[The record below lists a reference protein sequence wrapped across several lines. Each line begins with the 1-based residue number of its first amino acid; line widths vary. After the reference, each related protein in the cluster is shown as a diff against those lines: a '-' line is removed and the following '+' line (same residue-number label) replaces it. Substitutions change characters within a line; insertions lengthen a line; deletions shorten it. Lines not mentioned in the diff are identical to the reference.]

1 MFAAQAGAKHIY
13 AVDCSTIIDQARQIV
28 EKNGLSDKITCI
40 QGKVEEIDL
49 PVDSVDIIVSEW
61 MGYFL
66 LYESMLDTVIFARDK
81 WLIENGI
88 IFPDKAVM
96 YLTAIEDGNVRRDRF
111 DYWDNVYGFD
121 MSPIK
126 DIALKEPVVDV
137 VNDKALV
144 TNSVSILQ
152 LDILTCT
159 KDDVKFSVPFE
170 LTAMRNDYIHGLV
183 AYFDCAFTQIHA
195 PIGFST
201 SPMAHYTHWKQTIL
215 YLGKTLTVCAGESL
229 KGHLTCEPN
238 KKNKRDLDIGLK
250 VNFNGRYDKVEW
262 DFDYRLR

>member
-144 TNSVSILQ
+144 TNSVSIL
-152 LDILTCT
+152 
-159 KDDVKFSVPFE
+159 
-170 LTAMRNDYIHGLV
+170 
-183 AYFDCAFTQIHA
+183 
-195 PIGFST
+195 
-201 SPMAHYTHWKQTIL
+201 
-215 YLGKTLTVCAGESL
+215 
-229 KGHLTCEPN
+229 
-238 KKNKRDLDIGLK
+238 
-250 VNFNGRYDKVEW
+250 
-262 DFDYRLR
+262 